1 MLDYVQN
8 KHKLNGKLFQ
18 DSTNK
23 IFVTDN
29 TGTIVYRKY
38 FNGINERQNSLNEFI
53 IEEEK
58 RNEQAKDRNK

>member
-1 MLDYVQN
+1 MR
-8 KHKLNGKLFQ
+8 KLFQ

-53 IEEEK
+53 IEKEK
-58 RNEQAKDRNK
+58 RNEQTKDRNK